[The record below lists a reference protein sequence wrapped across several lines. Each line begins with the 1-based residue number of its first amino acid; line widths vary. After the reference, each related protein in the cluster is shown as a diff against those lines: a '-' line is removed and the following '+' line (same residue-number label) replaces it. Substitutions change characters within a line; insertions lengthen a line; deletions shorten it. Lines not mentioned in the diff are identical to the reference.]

1 MVDSSLIQTIS
12 NILSQYAPGI
22 LGAMVALVLG
32 WLFGKLIGSAIASLL
47 HKLGIDETLK
57 PTLLGKAF
65 ERSKV
70 QISSVIGSLI
80 KWIIYLLAILA
91 ASEALGL
98 EALSSVLRS
107 VISYLPYFV
116 GGLVI
121 MVLGLFFAD
130 FLGNFVGAMTEGTNI
145 ALSRALVFITK
156 ATIGFAIII
165 ISLSV
170 MKIDVTIFYILAKAL
185 ASGLAIGVAIG
196 LGIAFGWGFKDIIA
210 KNAENIIKSLG
221 ITLGKVHEA
230 RTIEGLK
237 ARIKDLEREI
247 DTYRKRVE
255 TLEAERALTAEALSK
270 PVENLEEVLTRVIG
284 DRGKIVTSR
293 GRYEIEILNPQE
305 FPWGPVILLLQN
317 NGYSVWFTLKDNKCI
332 LMAKPSLP

>member
-1 MVDSSLIQTIS
+1 MVASSLIQTIS
-12 NILSQYAPGI
+12 DILSQYAPGI
-22 LGAMVALVLG
+22 LGAIVALVLG

-65 ERSKV
+65 EKSKI

-107 VISYLPYFV
+107 AISYLPYFV

-130 FLGNFVGAMTEGTNI
+130 FLGNFVGAMIEGTSI

-237 ARIKDLEREI
+237 ARIKDLEKEI

>member
-130 FLGNFVGAMTEGTNI
+130 FLGNFVGAMIEGTSI

-237 ARIKDLEREI
+237 ARIKDLEKEI

>member
-1 MVDSSLIQTIS
+1 MVDQSLIQVIS
-12 NILSQYAPGI
+12 NILSQYAPKI
-22 LGAMVALVLG
+22 LGASIALVLG
-32 WLFGKLIGSAIASLL
+32 WIFGKLTESAITSLL
-47 HKLGIDETLK
+47 RKLGLDETLK
-57 PTLLGKAF
+57 TTVLGKAL
-65 ERSKV
+65 ERSKM
-70 QISSVIGSLI
+70 QISSVIGTLV
-80 KWIIYLLAILA
+80 KWIIYLLAVLA

-98 EALSSVLRS
+98 EALSSILRS
-107 VISYLPYFV
+107 VVLYLPYFL
-116 GGLVI
+116 GGIII
-121 MVLGLFFAD
+121 MILGLLLAD
-130 FLGNFVGAMTEGTNI
+130 FLGNFVGAMTEGTSI
-145 ALSRALVFITK
+145 ILSRALVFITK

-185 ASGLAIGVAIG
+185 ASGLAIGIAVG

-210 KNAENIIKSLG
+210 KNAENIVRSLG

-284 DRGKIVTSR
+284 DRGRIVASR
-293 GRYEIEILNPQE
+293 GRYEIEILNPQD